1 MSCLSKWAKYRDTE
15 LFKSSLMGSKFLFA
29 ALVVHTKAKY
39 NEIAENGVELVTPL
53 LPFCFKVPVVSLA
66 YLRPVNLTQ
75 PSSRED
81 LGSNKGLTQDW
92 SGLWSRW
99 RRWLQQCQPL
109 ASHLHTPSL
118 TLLCLS
124 LSSPSLHL
132 QSSPCVCVCVSVS
145 YLSLPVFTLFRF
157 FDSVSMPLPL
167 SGMTFCEFS
176 LFQECLCVCGYIKAG
191 IVLHLQWFS
200 QKANFP
206 KGKRAHVFL
215 HCVCFKIGKLPL
227 WCSPEDREC
236 R

>member
-1 MSCLSKWAKYRDTE
+1 
-15 LFKSSLMGSKFLFA
+15 MGSKFLFA
-29 ALVVHTKAKY
+29 ALVVHTQAKY
-39 NEIAENGVELVTPL
+39 NEIEENGVELVTPL

-92 SGLWSRW
+92 SGLWPRW

-109 ASHLHTPSL
+109 ASYLHTPSL

-132 QSSPCVCVCVSVS
+132 QASPCVSVS
-145 YLSLPVFTLFRF
+145 YLSLPAFTLFLF
-157 FDSVSMPLPL
+157 LSSVSMPLPL

-176 LFQECLCVCGYIKAG
+176 LFQDCLCDIKAG

-206 KGKRAHVFL
+206 GGKRAHVFL

-227 WCSPEDREC
+227 WCSLEDRGC
-236 R
+236 G